1 MTHWETGNR
10 ASLPLTSTVNGMEDN
25 NMPYISLLPTLYCP
39 LVSETILEEK
49 GRYAIRTATEIALI
63 RQGLTGKELE
73 AALIALCGK

>member
-1 MTHWETGNR
+1 MT
-10 ASLPLTSTVNGMEDN
+10 
-25 NMPYISLLPTLYCP
+25 YISLLATLYCP

-73 AALIALCGK
+73 EALTALCGK